1 MKLKYL
7 PLLMAAALAACD
19 SKPAATPAAASQANA
34 VQAASDT
41 ASATIAASDNTVS
54 DSAATASAADA
65 GVPSVDVRKDNI
77 GGDFTL
83 TDSSGKPFALS
94 SLKGKAVILSF
105 GFTNCPDVCPTELL
119 TYSDALKQLGDKAKD
134 VAVVFVSVD
143 YERDTPELIGKYVA
157 QFNPNFIGLTD
168 SNGGRDIAMVKQ
180 QYRIVSAKTEIQSDT
195 VYNVDHSSGAYLID
209 KNGEV
214 AIFEPF
220 GAHAPQI
227 AADLSKLLAE

>member
-19 SKPAATPAAASQANA
+19 SKSAATPAAASQTNT
-34 VQAASDT
+34 VQAASET
-41 ASATIAASDNTVS
+41 ASTTIAASDNTVS
-54 DSAATASAADA
+54 DSATTVSAVDA
-65 GVPSVDVRKDNI
+65 GIPSVDVRKDNI

-83 TDSSGKPFALS
+83 TDGSGKPFALS

-157 QFNPNFIGLTD
+157 QFNPHFIG
-168 SNGGRDIAMVKQ
+168 
-180 QYRIVSAKTEIQSDT
+180 
-195 VYNVDHSSGAYLID
+195 
-209 KNGEV
+209 
-214 AIFEPF
+214 
-220 GAHAPQI
+220 
-227 AADLSKLLAE
+227 

>member
-19 SKPAATPAAASQANA
+19 SKSAATPAAASQTNT
-34 VQAASDT
+34 VQAASET
-41 ASATIAASDNTVS
+41 ASTTIAASDNTVS
-54 DSAATASAADA
+54 DSATTASAVDA
-65 GVPSVDVRKDNI
+65 GIPSVDVRKDNI

-83 TDSSGKPFALS
+83 TDGSGKPFALS
-94 SLKGKAVILSF
+94 SLKGKAVILLF

-119 TYSDALKQLGDKAKD
+119 TYSDALKQLGDKAKG

-195 VYNVDHSSGAYLID
+195 VYNMDHSSGAYLID

>member
-19 SKPAATPAAASQANA
+19 SKSAATPAAASQTNT
-34 VQAASDT
+34 VQAASET
-41 ASATIAASDNTVS
+41 ASTTIAASDNTVS
-54 DSAATASAADA
+54 DSATTVSAVDA
-65 GVPSVDVRKDNI
+65 GIPSVDVRKDNI

-83 TDSSGKPFALS
+83 TDGSGKPFALS

-143 YERDTPELIGKYVA
+143 YERDTPELISKYVA

>member
-7 PLLMAAALAACD
+7 PLLMAATLAACD
-19 SKPAATPAAASQANA
+19 SKSAATPAAASQTNT
-34 VQAASDT
+34 VQAASET
-41 ASATIAASDNTVS
+41 ASTTIAASDNTVS
-54 DSAATASAADA
+54 DSATTASAVDA
-65 GVPSVDVRKDNI
+65 GIPSVDVRKDNI

-83 TDSSGKPFALS
+83 TDGSGKPFALS

-143 YERDTPELIGKYVA
+143 YERDTPELISKYVA